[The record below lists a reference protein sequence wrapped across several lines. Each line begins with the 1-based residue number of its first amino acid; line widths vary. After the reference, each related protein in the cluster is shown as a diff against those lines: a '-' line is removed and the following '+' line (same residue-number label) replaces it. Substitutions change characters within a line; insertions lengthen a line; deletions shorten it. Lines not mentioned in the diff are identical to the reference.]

1 MTTKALKSAELIET
15 INRLE
20 LTPDEAI
27 AIIAEYGKSKCVALD
42 QSTISVT
49 KQEIFDE
56 VKTYLEKDCHYLD
69 YNIQLTSCIAD
80 IDNIDVITLIM
91 TLEVKYSVVIKD
103 HIADKWQTIEDV
115 VETVYDLLCKK

>member
-27 AIIAEYGKSKCVALD
+27 AIIAEYGESKCVALD
-42 QSTISVT
+42 RSTISVT
-49 KQEIFDE
+49 KQEIFDA

-69 YNIQLTSCIAD
+69 YDIQLTSCVAD